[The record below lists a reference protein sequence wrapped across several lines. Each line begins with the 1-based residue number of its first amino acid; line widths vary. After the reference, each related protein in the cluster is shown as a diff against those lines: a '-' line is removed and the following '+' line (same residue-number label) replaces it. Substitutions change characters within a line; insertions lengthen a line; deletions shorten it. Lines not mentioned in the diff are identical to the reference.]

1 MISAEKYIVN
11 GFISVKQ
18 KLKNNFCLKTYLSR
32 LTQYCNYN
40 IQAAFSSHI
49 HIEIN
54 TSKSTN
60 IKKSTNTSR
69 EVKPVESNRK
79 LIMKNDLI

>member
-1 MISAEKYIVN
+1 MHCKWFYFSKTET
-11 GFISVKQ
+11 
-18 KLKNNFCLKTYLSR
+18 KNNFCLKTYLSR

-60 IKKSTNTSR
+60 IKKR
-69 EVKPVESNRK
+69 VLILVEKLSQSNRTEN
-79 LIMKNDLI
+79 L

>member
-60 IKKSTNTSR
+60 IKKR
-69 EVKPVESNRK
+69 VLILVEKLSQSNRTEN
-79 LIMKNDLI
+79 L